1 MPEIAILSPSTL
13 TIDGI
18 QAGAVADAIANN
30 RHLASD
36 IQRAL
41 VAYDEEQKAAHAD
54 ALKSALEKLTA
65 EHADAL
71 AKLTAERDAAK
82 AEAKAALEQVEANEG
97 FQKQILERAAVIVP
111 QAAESGDWS
120 EVEKLLAFA
129 GSPFA
134 EKKRL
139 AELAEIERL
148 ETEAAE
154 RRAKLEGKRAQ
165 DPQPETP

>member
-1 MPEIAILSPSTL
+1 MSDIQILSLSTL
-13 TIDGI
+13 TIDGM
-18 QAGAVADAIANN
+18 QAGAVADCIANN
-30 RHLASD
+30 PHRASD

-41 VAYDEEQKAAHAD
+41 VAYDEGQKAAHAD
-54 ALKSALEKLTA
+54 AIKNALEKLNA
-65 EHADAL
+65 EHTEAL
-71 AKLTAERDAAK
+71 AKLTAERDSAK

-97 FQKQILERAAVIVP
+97 FQKQILERAAVLVP
-111 QAAESGDWS
+111 QAAESGDWA
-120 EVEKLLAFA
+120 EVAQLLAFA

-148 ETEAAE
+148 EREAAE

>member
-1 MPEIAILSPSTL
+1 MTRIESPHSVNVNGK
-13 TIDGI
+13 DF
-18 QAGAVADAIANN
+18 GAVADCIANN
-30 RHLASD
+30 PQLASD

-41 VAYDEEQKAAHAD
+41 VAYDDEQKAAHAD

-65 EHADAL
+65 EHAEAL
-71 AKLTAERDAAK
+71 AKVTAERDAAK
-82 AEAKAALEQVEANEG
+82 AEAKAALEQVAANEG
-97 FQKQILERAAVIVP
+97 FQKEILERAAVLVP
-111 QAAESGDWS
+111 QAAESGDWA
-120 EVEKLLAFA
+120 EVAQLLAFA

-154 RRAKLEGKRAQ
+154 RRAALEGKRAQ
-165 DPQPETP
+165 DPQTETP

>member
-1 MPEIAILSPSTL
+1 MVTIQSPSSVSV
-13 TIDGI
+13 DGVNF
-18 QAGAVADAIANN
+18 GAVADAIANN

-41 VAYDEEQKAAHAD
+41 VAYDDEQKAAHAD
-54 ALKSALEKLTA
+54 ALKTALEKLTT
-65 EHADAL
+65 EHAEAL

-82 AEAKAALEQVEANEG
+82 AEAEAAHSEVAENRA
-97 FQKQILERAAVIVP
+97 FQQQILERAAVLVP
-111 QAAESGDWS
+111 QAAESGDWA
-120 EVEKLLAFA
+120 EVAKLLAFA
-129 GSPFA
+129 GSPFV

-154 RRAKLEGKRAQ
+154 RRAKLNA
-165 DPQPETP
+165 